1 MNVKTSK
8 LKNIKKVTG
17 IILILAMLLLPFTSL
32 LNVKAEATQITVD
45 SNVTKSDDLNSKKVT
60 NATKLSITGEYMG
73 PDSFKAY
80 KVLDIY
86 YNETSNEMSYDFTS
100 AFTNFKAS
108 SYATT
113 TTKDFSTLT
122 VSEYFAYGEEGASQ
136 TEFDLL
142 AAQFAK
148 YVRKNNISGQEFTGT
163 TSNSSGPNYSTVYI
177 ENIEVGAYL
186 ILPTATNAFIDSDE
200 FSRVNTYGALIANI
214 VFTIQG
220 GIWHLDEV
228 NRDVKKDSSFIAS
241 HVVNIAPSKFQDA
254 LNDESEEIQDVS
266 SFYKNREYSFYLDFT
281 GLVEF
286 VTDSSSWKIEITLP
300 EGINYTD
307 IYTLNIEFAE
317 MYPSTDNK
325 LYNGSE
331 VIANI
336 TTSGK
341 TITITSP
348 TSASKGLDL
357 ALIVGVKLSDN
368 PVLGEAGNT
377 IKTVAT
383 YVTDPYSDPG
393 TTTITKENIITTY
406 GLQITNKS
414 TSGDTVL
421 DGAVF
426 GLYTDSTCSD
436 SSKIGEVTIDHV
448 VGNFE
453 GVTEGDLYIKQI
465 KAPSGYKLSTDIA
478 HVTIDTTAL
487 TTEGYY
493 PLEVTNAKAGL
504 LPSTGGLGTV
514 IYTLI
519 GLVIIASGSIAF
531 VSYRK
536 KQTVTN

>member
-1 MNVKTSK
+1 M
-8 LKNIKKVTG
+8 
-17 IILILAMLLLPFTSL
+17 
-32 LNVKAEATQITVD
+32 
-45 SNVTKSDDLNSKKVT
+45 
-60 NATKLSITGEYMG
+60 
-73 PDSFKAY
+73 
-80 KVLDIY
+80 
-86 YNETSNEMSYDFTS
+86 
-100 AFTNFKAS
+100 
-108 SYATT
+108 
-113 TTKDFSTLT
+113 
-122 VSEYFAYGEEGASQ
+122 ASQ

-142 AAQFAK
+142 ATQFAK

-186 ILPTATNAFIDSDE
+186 ILPTTTNAFIDSDE

-228 NRDVKKDSSFIAS
+228 NRDVKKDSSVIAS
-241 HVVNIAPSKFQDA
+241 HVLNIAPSKLQDA
-254 LNDESEEIQDVS
+254 LNDESEELQEIS

-307 IYTLNIEFAE
+307 IYTLNMEFAE

-357 ALIVGVKLSDN
+357 TLVVGVKLSDN

-377 IKTVAT
+377 IQTAAT

-448 VGNFE
+448 
-453 GVTEGDLYIKQI
+453 I
-465 KAPSGYKLSTDIA
+465 
-478 HVTIDTTAL
+478 
-487 TTEGYY
+487 
-493 PLEVTNAKAGL
+493 
-504 LPSTGGLGTV
+504 
-514 IYTLI
+514 
-519 GLVIIASGSIAF
+519 
-531 VSYRK
+531 
-536 KQTVTN
+536 